1 MEEGPDSYAGMPRIA
16 LLERAQEISSMEEI
30 SWAPSQEAQE
40 ISSMEEI
47 SWAPSQEAQEISA
60 MEEISWAP
68 SQYLCP
74 WILDFLHAYNGIL
87 SGV

>member
-1 MEEGPDSYAGMPRIA
+1 MEEGPDSYAGMPSIA
-16 LLERAQEISSMEEI
+16 LLER
-30 SWAPSQEAQE
+30 AQE

-68 SQYLCP
+68 SQCLCP

>member
-40 ISSMEEI
+40 IS
-47 SWAPSQEAQEISA
+47 A
-60 MEEISWAP
+60 MEEISWALSSVP
-68 SQYLCP
+68 LP
-74 WILDFLHAYNGIL
+74 MDFGLPPCIQWNLIRCVIMGMFQIK
-87 SGV
+87 

>member
-40 ISSMEEI
+40 IS
-47 SWAPSQEAQEISA
+47 A
-60 MEEISWAP
+60 MEEISWALSSVP
-68 SQYLCP
+68 LP
-74 WILDFLHAYNGIL
+74 MDFGLPPCIQWNLIRCVIMQL
-87 SGV
+87 SDVFCKHQK

>member
-16 LLERAQEISSMEEI
+16 LLER
-30 SWAPSQEAQE
+30 AQE

>member
-40 ISSMEEI
+40 IS
-47 SWAPSQEAQEISA
+47 A

-68 SQYLCP
+68 SQ
-74 WILDFLHAYNGIL
+74 
-87 SGV
+87 